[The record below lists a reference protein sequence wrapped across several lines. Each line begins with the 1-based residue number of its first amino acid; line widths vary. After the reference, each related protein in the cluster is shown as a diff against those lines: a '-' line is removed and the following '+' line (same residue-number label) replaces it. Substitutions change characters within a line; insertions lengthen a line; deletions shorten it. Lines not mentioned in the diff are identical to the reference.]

1 MSNEREKL
9 VERAQQILASCLSE
23 WGHPQEAE
31 NVLASVD
38 LESYDTEL
46 RLISQLLNFG
56 FEDHAHRAAPSPP
69 ADAGW
74 GGLVDAL
81 LTDLR
86 AAATLQRPLTHGE
99 VDDIGRRINAALTAK
114 AAAPAPVDGVDLHW
128 LASSIGEVAHRLA
141 SYMPHL
147 SEWADRANSCR
158 MAAAV
163 LRDIASRDAA
173 PAPGVGEAVALPRE
187 ILTAL
192 YERDGGKACGCINRS
207 RKAELE
213 YESGQCPH
221 QRLAQYLAAPPAPQ
235 EDAEALALLAWMQ
248 EREYDLCTCRE
259 SIDGDE
265 YQILWFIV
273 DGKKSSRTQWHTVS
287 GHPLASPIDA
297 LRAARDRAIA
307 AQAGEVGN
315 G

>member
-114 AAAPAPVDGVDLHW
+114 AAAPAP
-128 LASSIGEVAHRLA
+128 
-141 SYMPHL
+141 
-147 SEWADRANSCR
+147 
-158 MAAAV
+158 
-163 LRDIASRDAA
+163 
-173 PAPGVGEAVALPRE
+173 GVGEAVALPRE

-235 EDAEALALLAWMQ
+235 
-248 EREYDLCTCRE
+248 
-259 SIDGDE
+259 G
-265 YQILWFIV
+265 
-273 DGKKSSRTQWHTVS
+273 G
-287 GHPLASPIDA
+287 
-297 LRAARDRAIA
+297 RDD
-307 AQAGEVGN
+307 
-315 G
+315 